1 VSAKP
6 GQTEGGEDMALAVTE
21 LQVPPRHVVQASRL
35 PGEEEAGGTPAA
47 PTAAGG
53 TPAPRAW
60 AIGDQQLLLRPLV
73 AFFVCTRCPGDV
85 ILRVYDIARS
95 LRDGRV
101 PVIGGFHTP
110 MEKECLDLLLRGTQ
124 PVVIC
129 AARSLHGM
137 RVPSA
142 WKAAIE
148 AGRLLV
154 LSQFAERH
162 RRITAELSAQRNRL
176 VADIA
181 AEIFVAHAAPGSK
194 TEDLC
199 RDLLARGQRIFTLDL
214 PCNAALV
221 NLGARRVRPDDLSK
235 QFQTLNCMGE

>member
-1 VSAKP
+1 MI
-6 GQTEGGEDMALAVTE
+6 GNQQI
-21 LQVPPRHVVQASRL
+21 LQ
-35 PGEEEAGGTPAA
+35 
-47 PTAAGG
+47 
-53 TPAPRAW
+53 
-60 AIGDQQLLLRPLV
+60 RPLL
-73 AFFVCTRCPGDV
+73 ALFVCTRCPGDV
-85 ILRVYDIARS
+85 ILRVYDIARN
-95 LRDGRV
+95 LRDGQV

-124 PVVIC
+124 PVVAC
-129 AARSLHGM
+129 PARSLHGM

-142 WKAAIE
+142 WKAAIA

-154 LSQFAERH
+154 LSQFADRH

-176 VADIA
+176 VAAIA

-199 RDLLARGQRIFTLDL
+199 RDVLAHGRRIFTLDL

-221 NLGARRVRPDDLSK
+221 GLGAKPLEPEEISR
-235 QFQTLNCMGE
+235 QFQIANEPSK